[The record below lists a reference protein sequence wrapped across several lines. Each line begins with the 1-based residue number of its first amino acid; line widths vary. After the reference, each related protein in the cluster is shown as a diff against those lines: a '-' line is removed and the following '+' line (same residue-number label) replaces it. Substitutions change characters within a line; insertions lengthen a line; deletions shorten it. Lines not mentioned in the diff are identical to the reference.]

1 MKPNSPRLLTGIDYR
16 ISGLG
21 SRSRRRLRIL
31 LSLVAI
37 SAFGS
42 AWLIREEASAAAEA
56 AALAES
62 MPQSVAAADQ
72 ATSAAPTSPFAVV
85 SATPDPAPAT
95 SAASAMPSVPET
107 LKPASAAVQ
116 AAVAAAPTSDEAVV
130 DAITEELE
138 EKPGR
143 KQLTLPAGLKLRSSV
158 VLVVDQNTHEVL
170 AGQNIDAVRPIAS
183 LTKLMT
189 ALVVTDAR
197 QPLDEVLEITR
208 EDFDTEKHSYSRLT
222 AGMKFTRE
230 EMLILALM
238 SSENRAASALG
249 RNYPG
254 GRAAFIKAMN
264 AKARALGMSRT
275 AFGDSTGL
283 SSRNVSTAQ
292 DLAKLVEAAYKVRLI
307 REFSTQTEHTVKPT
321 KRRQLHFVSSNR
333 LVRAKND
340 WRIGLQKT
348 GFTNEAGRCLVMQAT
363 VKGRQIIMVLLDSDG
378 KLTRFADAQRLR
390 QWIESGRNTASAKA
404 QSKSKAKAKAGTS

>member
-1 MKPNSPRLLTGIDYR
+1 MKPNLSRLLTGIDYR

-21 SRSRRRLRIL
+21 PRPRRHLRIA
-31 LSLVAI
+31 LSLIAVA
-37 SAFGS
+37 AFGS
-42 AWLIREEASAAAEA
+42 AWLIREEAGA
-56 AALAES
+56 
-62 MPQSVAAADQ
+62 AAADAALPELAAQ
-72 ATSAAPTSPFAVV
+72 TVAVADPAVSAAPTSPFAVV
-85 SATPDPAPAT
+85 SSTPDERAV
-95 SAASAMPSVPET
+95 AAAPSVPET
-107 LKPASAAVQ
+107 LKPSSGAVQ

-158 VLVVDQNTHEVL
+158 VLVIDQNTHEVL

-189 ALVVTDAR
+189 ALVVTDAKL
-197 QPLDEVLEITR
+197 PLDEVLEITR

-254 GRAAFIKAMN
+254 GRPAFIKAMN
-264 AKARALGMSRT
+264 AKARALGMTKT
-275 AFGDSTGL
+275 AYGDSTGL

-307 REFSTQTEHTVKPT
+307 REFSTQIEHTVKPN
-321 KRRQLHFVSSNR
+321 KKRQLHFVSSNR

-390 QWIESGRNTASAKA
+390 QWIESGRTTASAKS
-404 QSKSKAKAKAGTS
+404 QSKSKAKAKSSS